1 MSIQKTKCYN
11 EETKMVEYENTTPK
25 LWAQAVLMDVI
36 TQYNYRLEDN
46 AAYNQDKMTEREKQ
60 LCMEQL
66 KKQADRIAKMF
77 GFEKHWIT

>member
-1 MSIQKTKCYN
+1 
-11 EETKMVEYENTTPK
+11 
-25 LWAQAVLMDVI
+25 MDVI
-36 TQYNYRLEDN
+36 SQYNYRLEDN